1 MSNSFEIFKTMVAST
16 AHCEEYDFDAIRT
29 FPDVFSCTEDDY
41 GMSVYI
47 GHDGV
52 ESGLLEG
59 ISNLKISEGLKM
71 LILFAIFNQCLWL
84 KLDSDGPIYDKF
96 PTYEW

>member
-1 MSNSFEIFKTMVAST
+1 MSSSFEIFKTMVAST

-29 FPDVFSCTEDDY
+29 FPDIFSYEKDDY
-41 GMSVYI
+41 GMSIYL
-47 GHDGV
+47 GHDDV
-52 ESGLLEG
+52 ESGFLKE
-59 ISNLKISEGLKM
+59 ISGLRISEGLRM